1 MRSAIAFAVILLAS
15 LGCVAQAKPPAT
27 GPASEADQLKAAH
40 DMLERGDVN
49 RAMEALK
56 ALQAANPGLKG
67 LNHDLGIG
75 YYRQGDYLKASVY
88 LEKAVAEDAND
99 KEATQLL
106 GLAYYYTGKPKLAI
120 PMLEKVQSWYPTA
133 HVDASYVLGL
143 CYIQATDY
151 ANARKAFATMYG
163 VPPDSAAAHMFVARM
178 LLRQGYD
185 PIAEQELKKATE
197 LDPKIPTAHQLLG
210 ELYIFKSRIPEAIKE
225 FQAEMAIN
233 PGYAAAYYRLADA
246 YTRVLRWDDAE
257 RLLQQS
263 IWLDATASGPY
274 ILMGKVLLKKND
286 PELAVRSLNRAIT
299 MDPNNYITHNLLGQ
313 AYRALGKASEAESEL
328 RISQK
333 LQDAQTQSKAEL
345 Q

>member
-1 MRSAIAFAVILLAS
+1 M
-15 LGCVAQAKPPAT
+15 AQAKPPVPAT
-27 GPASEADQLKAAH
+27 GQTSEADQFKAAH

-67 LNHDLGIG
+67 VNHDLGIG

>member
-1 MRSAIAFAVILLAS
+1 MTQQV
-15 LGCVAQAKPPAT
+15 
-27 GPASEADQLKAAH
+27 SEGEQLKSAH
-40 DMLERGDVN
+40 EMLERGDVD
-49 RAMEALK
+49 RAVESLK
-56 ALQAANPGLKG
+56 SLQAANPGLEG
-67 LNHDLGIG
+67 LNHELGIG

-88 LEKAVAEDAND
+88 LEKAVAEDGND

-151 ANARKAFATMYG
+151 VNARKAFATMYG
-163 VPPDSAAAHMFVARM
+163 VTPDSAAAHMFVARM

-185 PIAEQELKKATE
+185 PIAEQEFKKASE
-197 LDPKIPTAHQLLG
+197 IDPKLPTAHQLLG

-225 FQAEMAIN
+225 FQTEMAIN
-233 PGYAAAYYRLADA
+233 PGYAASYYRLADA
-246 YTRVLRWDDAE
+246 YTRVMRWDDAE

-286 PELAVRSLNRAIT
+286 AELAVRSLNRAIA

-313 AYRALGKASEAESEL
+313 AYRMQGKTTQAEAEL

-333 LQDAQTQSKAEL
+333 LQDAQTQGKAEL